1 LKEKKG
7 EERRRRRRRMT
18 WELEK
23 DARGS
28 LFGRG
33 ELVMAGGS
41 VRKTRPSCGGLR
53 LDVFCMG

>member
-1 LKEKKG
+1 
-7 EERRRRRRRMT
+7 MT